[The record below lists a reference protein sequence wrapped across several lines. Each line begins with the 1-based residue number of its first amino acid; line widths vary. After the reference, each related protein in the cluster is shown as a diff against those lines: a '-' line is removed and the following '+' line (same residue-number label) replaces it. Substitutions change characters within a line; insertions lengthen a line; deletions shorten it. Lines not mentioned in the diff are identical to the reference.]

1 MAGSNQGSG
10 RNKRGP
16 SMKRIGWAGVSFF
29 LKLHA
34 EKLEKEETRGWYRD
48 RNEEKLGT
56 GKDGLQVSVKTS
68 RCLSYEGTYF
78 NCIMFMVANSVIL
91 TVLVLNFHHRT
102 SDRYEMRKWIK
113 TLFLRWL
120 PCLLRMKRPGKDL
133 KKNILGSNRRKSME
147 LQEKSSKSLLANVLN
162 IDDDIR
168 HKNSAGNPPSSYIRS
183 AFGTPISTG
192 RPATVEDTSASLP
205 LSGVQ
210 EELHKIL
217 KELRFITE
225 RMRKA
230 DESDQVISDWKFAA
244 MVVDRFSILFPNNA
258 LLVHLHVVHGSGH
271 DSDTVS
277 CAAHNCPINRLPR
290 SSHRKN
296 AQKMPKFIDENPNI
310 LADDATNVRER
321 IERHGSC
328 TPHIVQRI
336 YGREKEKRLGERFSE
351 NGTMQQY
358 SHWSSYR
365 TKETDRSSLKIVETS
380 SIFPIAKLYGMR
392 E

>member
-1 MAGSNQGSG
+1 VTILLSLTVFLNLVAE
-10 RNKRGP
+10 
-16 SMKRIGWAGVSFF
+16 SMPTTSDAVPLIGVTILLSLTVF
-29 LKLHA
+29 LNLVA
-34 EKLEKEETRGWYRD
+34 ETLP
-48 RNEEKLGT
+48 
-56 GKDGLQVSVKTS
+56 QVSDAIP
-68 RCLSYEGTYF
+68 LLGTYF

-244 MVVDRFSILFPNNA
+244 MVVDRLCLFIFTLFTVLATIVILCRA
-258 LLVHLHVVHGSGH
+258 
-271 DSDTVS
+271 
-277 CAAHNCPINRLPR
+277 
-290 SSHRKN
+290 
-296 AQKMPKFIDENPNI
+296 
-310 LADDATNVRER
+310 
-321 IERHGSC
+321 
-328 TPHIVQRI
+328 PHIIVQ
-336 YGREKEKRLGERFSE
+336 
-351 NGTMQQY
+351 
-358 SHWSSYR
+358 
-365 TKETDRSSLKIVETS
+365 
-380 SIFPIAKLYGMR
+380 
-392 E
+392 